1 METLNGLKR
10 THYCGDLRET
20 NIDEEVVLMG
30 WVQKKRNLGGLVFVD
45 LRDRSGLC
53 QIIFDT
59 DVNAEAFAK
68 AEKLGSEFVI
78 AVKGKVAER
87 ASKNPNMPT
96 GDIEIFA
103 TELRLLNKSETPP
116 IYIKDDDNV
125 SEELRL
131 KYRYLDLRK
140 PSMQKT
146 LMLRSRVA
154 NIVRNYLSQN
164 NFFEIETPFLIKPTP
179 EGARDYLVPSRVNE
193 GKFYALPQSPQL
205 FKQLLMVSGMDRYF
219 QIVKCF
225 RDEDLR
231 ADRQPEFTQIDC
243 EMSFV
248 EQQDVMNIMEKM
260 VQTIFKE
267 TLNVDVALPLPVMTY
282 AEAMERYGSDKPD
295 TRFGYELTNISDIVK
310 TCGFSVFANAT
321 VDGMSVRGIN
331 VKGKS
336 ENFSKKQVGK
346 LEDHAKTY
354 KAKGLAWM
362 RIGEGREVTSP
373 IAKFFNE
380 QEMTAILDRMDA
392 QAGDLLLFVADK
404 NTVVFDALGQVRLE
418 VARRLDLLDNSAYNM
433 LWVTEFPVFEEDE
446 ETGRMIAKHHP
457 FTSPLDEDIDRLDGD
472 DKASL
477 RAKAY
482 DMVINGYEV
491 GGGSVRI
498 FNADVQQK
506 MFKALGMSQEEAQE
520 KFGFLL
526 DAFKYGTPPLAGM
539 AFGLDRLVMI
549 LAGTNNIK
557 DVIAFPKNQSAVCPM
572 TNAPA
577 FAEETQLEEL
587 SIKVDIADKE

>member
-10 THYCGDLRET
+10 THYCGDLRES

-45 LRDRSGLC
+45 LRDRSGIC

-59 DVNAEAFAK
+59 DVNADAFAK
-68 AEKLGSEFVI
+68 AEKLGSEYVI
-78 AVKGKVAER
+78 AIKGKVAER
-87 ASKNPNMPT
+87 SSKNPNLPT
-96 GDIEIFA
+96 GDIEVFA

-140 PSMQKT
+140 PSMQKN
-146 LMLRSRVA
+146 LILRSKVA
-154 NIVRNYLSQN
+154 NIVRNYLTEN

-248 EQQDVMNIMEKM
+248 EQEDVMAIMEKM
-260 VQTIFKE
+260 VQRIFKE
-267 TLNVDVALPLPVMTY
+267 ILNVDVKLPLKTMTY

-295 TRFGYELTNISDIVK
+295 TRFGYELTDISDIVK
-310 TCGFSVFANAT
+310 TCGFGVFANAAK
-321 VDGMSVRGIN
+321 DGSVRGIN
-331 VKGKS
+331 VKGKA
-336 ENFSKKQVGK
+336 EDFSKKQIGK

-354 KAKGLAWM
+354 KAKGLAW
-362 RIGEGREVTSP
+362 IKVGENREVTSP
-373 IAKFFNE
+373 IAKFFTAE
-380 QEMTAILDRMDA
+380 EMTAILDRMDA
-392 QAGDLLLFVADK
+392 KEGDLLLFVADK
-404 NTVVFDALGQVRLE
+404 DSVVFDALGQVRLE
-418 VARRLDLLDNSAYNM
+418 VARRLNILDNNVYEM
-433 LWVTEFPVFEEDE
+433 LWVTEFPLFEEDE

-457 FTSPLDEDIDRLDGD
+457 FTSPLDEDLEGIEGD
-472 DKASL
+472 DKVSL

-498 FNADVQQK
+498 FNSDVQQK
-506 MFKALGMSQEEAQE
+506 MFKALGFTEEEAQE

-526 DAFKYGTPPLAGM
+526 DAFKYGTPPHAGM
-539 AFGLDRLVMI
+539 AFGLDRLIMI
-549 LAGTNNIK
+549 LAGTTNIK

-577 FAEETQLEEL
+577 IADEAQLEEL
-587 SIKVDIADKE
+587 NIKVDIKDKE

>member
-1 METLNGLKR
+1 MKLKR
-10 THYCGDLRET
+10 THYCGDLRLS
-20 NIDEEVVLMG
+20 NLDEEVVLMG

-45 LRDRSGLC
+45 LRDRSGIC

-59 DVNAEAFAK
+59 EVSEEAFK
-68 AEKLGSEFVI
+68 TAEKLGSEYVL
-78 AVKGKVAER
+78 AVCGKVRER
-87 ASKNPNMPT
+87 ESKNPNLET
-96 GDIEIFA
+96 GDIEIIASKITIF
-103 TELRLLNKSETPP
+103 NKSETPP

-146 LMLRSRVA
+146 LMLRSKVA
-154 NIVRNYLSQN
+154 NIVRNYLN
-164 NFFEIETPFLIKPTP
+164 ENGFCEIETPFLIKPTP

-193 GKFYALPQSPQL
+193 GKFYALPQSPQI

-248 EQQDVMNIMEKM
+248 DEKDVMNIMEKM
-260 VQTIFKE
+260 IQKVFKE
-267 TLNVDVALPLPVMTY
+267 ILNVDVTLPLPTMSY
-282 AEAMERYGSDKPD
+282 KESMERFGSDKPD
-295 TRFGYELTNISDIVK
+295 TRFGYELTDISDLVK
-310 TCGFSVFANAT
+310 DCGFAVFKNAT
-321 VDGMSVRGIN
+321 NDGMSVRGIN
-331 VKGKS
+331 VSGKS
-336 ENFSKKQVGK
+336 EEISKKQLSK
-346 LEDHAKTY
+346 IEDVAKTY

-362 RIGEGREVTSP
+362 RIGANNEITSP
-373 IAKFFNE
+373 IAKFFTEEELKN
-380 QEMTAILDRMDA
+380 ILDRMNA
-392 QAGDLLLFVADK
+392 KEGDLLLFVADK
-404 NTVVFDALGQVRLE
+404 NSIVFDALGQVRLE
-418 VARRLDLLDNSAYNM
+418 VARRLNLLNNKEYKM
-433 LWVTEFPVFEEDE
+433 LWVTEFPLFEEDE

-457 FTSPLDEDIDRLDGD
+457 FTSPLDEDIDKLDEE
-472 DKASL
+472 DKINL

-482 DMVINGYEV
+482 DIVINGYEV
-491 GGGSVRI
+491 GGGSIRI
-498 FNADVQQK
+498 FNSDVQQK
-506 MFKALGMSQEEAQE
+506 MFKSLGFTEEEANE

-526 DAFKYGTPPLAGM
+526 DAFKYGTPPHGGI

-549 LAGTNNIK
+549 LAGTTNIK

-577 FAEETQLEEL
+577 VAEKSQLDEL
-587 SIKVDIADKE
+587 SIKVNIEN

>member
-1 METLNGLKR
+1 MDTLNGLKR
-10 THYCGDLRET
+10 TNYCGDLRSS
-20 NIDEEVVLMG
+20 NINEEVVLMG

-45 LRDRSGLC
+45 LRDRSGIC

-59 DVNAEAFAK
+59 DVNKEAFEK

-87 ASKNPNMPT
+87 SSKNPNLPT

-103 TELRLLNKSETPP
+103 NELRILNKSETPP

-140 PSMQKT
+140 SSMQKN
-146 LMLRSRVA
+146 LILRSKIA
-154 NIVRNYLSQN
+154 NIVRNYLSDN
-164 NFFEIETPFLIKPTP
+164 NFIEIETPFLIKPTP
-179 EGARDYLVPSRVNE
+179 EGARDYLVPSRVNQ

-248 EQQDVMNIMEKM
+248 DENDVMAIMEKM
-260 VQTIFKE
+260 VQVIFKE
-267 TLNVDVALPLPVMTY
+267 TINVDVELPLQKMTY

-295 TRFGYELTNISDIVK
+295 TRFGFEFKNISDIVAD
-310 TCGFSVFANAT
+310 CGFGVFSNSAK
-321 VDGMSVRGIN
+321 DGKSVRGIN
-331 VKGKS
+331 VKGHA
-336 ENFSKKQVGK
+336 EDFTRKQITS

-362 RIGEGREVTSP
+362 KVGENREVTSP
-373 IAKFFNE
+373 IAKFFTE
-380 QEMTAILDRMDA
+380 DEIRAILDRMDA
-392 QAGDLLLFVADK
+392 NSGDLLLFVADK
-404 NTVVFDALGQVRLE
+404 DQVVFDALGQVRLE
-418 VARRLDLLDNSAYNM
+418 VGRRLGLMDNSVYKM

-446 ETGRMIAKHHP
+446 ESKRFVAKHHP
-457 FTSPLDEDIDRLDGD
+457 FTSPMDEDVDKLEDG

-482 DMVINGYEV
+482 DIVINGYEV

-498 FNADVQQK
+498 SNAELQQK
-506 MFKALGMSQEEAQE
+506 MFRALGFSQEEANE
-520 KFGFLL
+520 KFGFLI
-526 DAFKYGTPPLAGM
+526 DAFKYGTPPHAGI
-539 AFGLDRLVMI
+539 AFGLDRLTMI
-549 LAGTNNIK
+549 LAGTTNIK

-577 FAEETQLEEL
+577 VAEEVQLEEL
-587 SIKVDIADKE
+587 SIKVELGEQE

>member
-10 THYCGDLRET
+10 THYCGDLRAT
-20 NIDEEVVLMG
+20 NIGEEVVLMG

-59 DVNAEAFAK
+59 DVNAEAFSK
-68 AEKLGSEFVI
+68 AEKLGSEYVI
-78 AVKGKVAER
+78 AVTGKVSER
-87 ASKNPNMPT
+87 SSKNPNLPT
-96 GDIEIFA
+96 GDIEIVA
-103 TELRLLNKSETPP
+103 TSLKVLNKSETPP

-140 PSMQKT
+140 PSMQQK
-146 LMLRSRVA
+146 LMTRSKIA
-154 NIVRNYLSQN
+154 NIVRNYLSSN

-179 EGARDYLVPSRVNE
+179 EGARDYLVPSRVNP

-248 EQQDVMNIMEKM
+248 EQEDVMAIMEKM
-260 VQTIFKE
+260 VQVLFKE
-267 TLNVDVALPLPVMTY
+267 IVNVDVQLPLPVMTY

-295 TRFGYELTNISDIVK
+295 TRFGYELTNISDLVEN
-310 TCGFSVFANAT
+310 CGFGVFANAT
-321 VDGMSVRGIN
+321 KPGFSVRGIN
-331 VKGKS
+331 VEGKA
-336 ENFSKKQVGK
+336 EEFSKKQIGK

-362 RIGEGREVTSP
+362 KVGANREVTSP
-373 IAKFFNE
+373 IAKFFSE
-380 QEMTAILDRMDA
+380 EELTSILDRMNA
-392 QAGDLLLFVADK
+392 KEGDLLLFVADK
-404 NTVVFDALGQVRLE
+404 NSVVFDALGQVRLE
-418 VARRLDLLDNSAYNM
+418 VARRLDLLNNDEYKM
-433 LWVTEFPVFEEDE
+433 LWVTEFPLFEQDE
-446 ETGRMIAKHHP
+446 ETGRFIAMHHP
-457 FTSPLDEDIDRLDGD
+457 FTSPMGEDLDKLDSD

-482 DMVINGYEV
+482 DIVINGYEV

-498 FNADVQQK
+498 FNPDVQRK
-506 MFKALGMSQEEAQE
+506 MFAALGMDEEESGE

-526 DAFKYGTPPLAGM
+526 DAFKYGTPPHAGI
-539 AFGLDRLVMI
+539 AFGLDRLTMI
-549 LAGTNNIK
+549 LTGTTNIK

-572 TNAPA
+572 TNAPSP
-577 FAEETQLEEL
+577 AEKEQLHELNIEVNIEE
-587 SIKVDIADKE
+587 